1 MKLSRATTWLALLS
15 FLAACSTPS
24 LEPPLPAPTS
34 TPVPPPPVT
43 SVTSPPEAPSPTTPP
58 EAPSPTAPHGPEGS
72 EEAILILEP
81 GPGSRLTSPAR
92 VAGIADPTFEQ
103 TLVVRIV
110 LDEGAE
116 LVVQPVTISADIGQR
131 GAFEGDVPFTVS
143 EERNALIQVYDL
155 SARDGGIIH
164 LASVGVI
171 LAPDGPQE
179 IMLGAYQP
187 EAIVIDQ
194 PTPGD
199 VISGGVVH
207 VEGFGLASFEQ
218 TLIIEVRDVE
228 GNLVG
233 SMPIIVDA
241 PDWGVP
247 GTFSADVPYVVAAE
261 GPGRVLVIDPLPV
274 FDGLGHISSV
284 DITLAP

>member
-1 MKLSRATTWLALLS
+1 MKLSRATIWLALLS
-15 FLAACSTPS
+15 LIAACGAPS
-24 LEPPLPAPTS
+24 PEPPLPAPTS
-34 TPVPPPPVT
+34 ASVPPPPVA
-43 SVTSPPEAPSPTTPP
+43 SVTSPPEVPSPTVPPEAPSPT
-58 EAPSPTAPHGPEGS
+58 SPYGSEGS

-81 GPGSRLTSPAR
+81 GPGSRLTSPIR

-116 LVVQPVTISADIGQR
+116 IAVQPVTIAADIGQR
-131 GAFEGDVPFTVS
+131 GTFEADISFTVS

-164 LASVGVI
+164 LASIGVI
-171 LAPDGPQE
+171 LIPDGPQE

-187 EAIVIDQ
+187 EAIIIDQ
-194 PTPGD
+194 PPPGD
-199 VISGGVVH
+199 VISGGVAH

-218 TLIIEVRDVE
+218 TLIVEVRDVE

-247 GTFSADVPYVVAAE
+247 GSFSADVPYVVAEE
-261 GPGRVLVIDPLPV
+261 GPGRILVIDPLPV

-284 DITLAP
+284 DIMLAP

>member
-1 MKLSRATTWLALLS
+1 MKLARVTTWLALLS
-15 FLAACSTPS
+15 ILAACSTPS

-34 TPVPPPPVT
+34 TPVPSPPVA
-43 SVTSPPEAPSPTTPP
+43 SATSPSEAPIPTASQRPEAL
-58 EAPSPTAPHGPEGS
+58 

-116 LVVQPVTISADIGQR
+116 LAIQPVTIAADIGQR
-131 GAFEGDVPFTVS
+131 GTFEGDVPFTVS
-143 EERNALIQVYDL
+143 EERNALIQVYDQ

-171 LAPDGPQE
+171 LIPEGSQE

-187 EAIVIDQ
+187 EAIIIDQ
-194 PTPGD
+194 PTPGE

-218 TLIIEVRDVE
+218 TLIVEVRDVE
-228 GNLVG
+228 GNVVG
-233 SMPIIVDA
+233 SMPIIVNA
-241 PDWGVP
+241 PDWGIP
-247 GTFSADVPYVVAAE
+247 GPFSADVPYVVAAE
-261 GPGRVLVIDPLPV
+261 GPGRILVIDPLPV
-274 FDGLGHISSV
+274 FDGLGHISSIE
-284 DITLAP
+284 ITLAP

>member
-1 MKLSRATTWLALLS
+1 MKLARVTTWLALLS
-15 FLAACSTPS
+15 ILAACSTPS

-34 TPVPPPPVT
+34 TPVPSP
-43 SVTSPPEAPSPTTPP
+43 SVASATSPS
-58 EAPSPTAPHGPEGS
+58 EAPSPTASQRPEAP

-81 GPGSRLTSPAR
+81 GPGSRLTSPVH

-110 LDEGAE
+110 LDEGTE
-116 LVVQPVTISADIGQR
+116 LAIQPVTIAADIGQR
-131 GAFEGDVPFTVS
+131 GTFEGDVPFAVS
-143 EERNALIQVYDL
+143 GERNVLIQVYDQ

-171 LAPDGPQE
+171 LIPEGSQE

-187 EAIVIDQ
+187 EAIIIDQ
-194 PTPGD
+194 PTPGE

-218 TLIIEVRDVE
+218 TLIVEVRDVE

-233 SMPIIVDA
+233 SMPIIVNA
-241 PDWGVP
+241 PDWGIP
-247 GTFSADVPYVVAAE
+247 GPFSADIPYVVAAE
-261 GPGRVLVIDPLPV
+261 GPGRILVIDPLPV

-284 DITLAP
+284 EITLAP